1 MADLHLLCPIGMHE
15 LGPRGGDERVLVFG
29 VPGRQHSGPS
39 LRVHVQTLRVLIDQL
54 PGRVERLVFVEGS
67 AVDSATAQA
76 IEDML
81 AAMGPEDGLVRFQI
95 PAEAIKLVKIEGDA
109 ASAPSA
115 NRGTLRFIERGIDR
129 ATLLAFCP
137 PEVLRVS
144 SLARA
149 LLHSPVGEW
158 VDPAGLVA
166 SHAGLIETYPPDGLQ
181 T

>member
-1 MADLHLLCPIGMHE
+1 MPDLHLLCPIGSHE
-15 LGPRGGDERVLVFG
+15 LGPRGRDERVFVYG
-29 VPGRQHSGPS
+29 VPARQQSGPS
-39 LRVHVQTLRVLIDQL
+39 LRVHVQTLRVLLDRL

-67 AVDSATAQA
+67 SADSATAQA

-95 PAEAIKLVKIEGDA
+95 PAEAIKLVTREGDA
-109 ASAPSA
+109 APAPS
-115 NRGTLRFIERGIDR
+115 NRGTVRFIERGIDR
-129 ATLLAFCP
+129 ATLLVFRP

-149 LLHSPVGEW
+149 LLRSAVGEW

-166 SHAGLIETYPPDGLQ
+166 AHAGLIETYPPDGMQ